1 MHVLEIEPSISW
13 YIWYFGKIKEMVVF
27 TKKNS
32 MSIMCNGL
40 MMNIDL
46 RNQVGPMGRDI
57 LTHCE
62 QTFDLYE
69 RPK

>member
-1 MHVLEIEPSISW
+1 
-13 YIWYFGKIKEMVVF
+13 
-27 TKKNS
+27 
-32 MSIMCNGL
+32 MCNGL